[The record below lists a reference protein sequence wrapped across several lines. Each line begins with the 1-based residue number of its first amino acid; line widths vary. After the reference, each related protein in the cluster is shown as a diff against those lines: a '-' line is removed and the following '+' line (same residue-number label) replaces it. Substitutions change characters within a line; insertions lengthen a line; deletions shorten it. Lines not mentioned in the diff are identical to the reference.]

1 MAANIQ
7 ALEAENALL
16 REALFGKYGVT
27 SGIDII
33 EKCLAKAVKAE
44 HEDAPFPL
52 DEAQAK
58 LWHRA
63 QMEAFRHAL
72 EMISVD
78 PELAAKIE
86 AAKAV
91 KAEVSAVSD
100 GQDVKPEQAIPMAA
114 IGAILNQVMEQA
126 VANGANSVSMPDEY
140 VAVAHFV
147 AYPEKYAVPPAAGH
161 FTVIGHNEYS
171 RELFVEHVV
180 ARDGLN
186 AFAVAA
192 ARQPDAEFSVAIAG
206 TLTDENSQI
215 MLPGEGLVCTGTI
228 VTQPDVFGVAE
239 QEADE
244 PGGP

>member
-7 ALEAENALL
+7 GLEAENALL
-16 REALFGKYGVT
+16 REAVFGKYGVT
-27 SGIDII
+27 SGIKIV
-33 EKCLAKAVKAE
+33 EECLAKAVEAK

-86 AAKAV
+86 AAKM
-91 KAEVSAVSD
+91 AEAAPPAND
-100 GQDVKPEQAIPMAA
+100 GQRAKPEQAIPMAA
-114 IGAILNQVMEQA
+114 IGSLLNHAMEQA

-147 AYPEKYAVPPAAGH
+147 AHPEEYAVPPPAGR

-215 MLPGEGLVCTGTI
+215 MLPGEGLVCTDTI

-244 PGGP
+244 PSGP